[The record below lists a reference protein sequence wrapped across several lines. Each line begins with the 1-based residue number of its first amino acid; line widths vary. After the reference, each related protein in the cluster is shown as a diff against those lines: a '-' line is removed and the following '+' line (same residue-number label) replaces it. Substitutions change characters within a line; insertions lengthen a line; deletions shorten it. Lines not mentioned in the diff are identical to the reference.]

1 MSHRWDHQLPCR
13 WSCYS
18 PPWQAAVGCKVVS
31 KLFSLLNLSHGLYSW
46 LLWLSQGRK
55 SLGGN
60 WRLLL
65 VKESEERQALLD
77 ILQSHRTGSA
87 LLFHVQFLPSLWWEH
102 LALIPPCA
110 NKLGFPH
117 WGACCLFGCACS
129 PQTPPASLYQH
140 SSTAKTTPK
149 PKRIPSPS
157 SQLQA
162 QWMPQLDAEQAAC
175 NQTLEPVWFLS
186 FLCNSTE
193 GISSPLT
200 WVLHPHCS
208 ADIQETHP
216 CVVRQQNR
224 RTSSFS

>member
-149 PKRIPSPS
+149 PKHIPSPS

-162 QWMPQLDAEQAAC
+162 QWMPQLMLSRLPVTRLLSQFDFWVFCA
-175 NQTLEPVWFLS
+175 TLQKGFHHHWHG
-186 FLCNSTE
+186 C
-193 GISSPLT
+193 
-200 WVLHPHCS
+200 C
-208 ADIQETHP
+208 THTALLIF
-216 CVVRQQNR
+216 R
-224 RTSSFS
+224 RLIHV